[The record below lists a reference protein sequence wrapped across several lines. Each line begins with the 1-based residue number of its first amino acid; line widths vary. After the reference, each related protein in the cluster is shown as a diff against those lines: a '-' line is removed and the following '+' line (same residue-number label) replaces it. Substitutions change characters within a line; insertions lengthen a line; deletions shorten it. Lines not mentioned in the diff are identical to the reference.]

1 MFFYLNYAYVF
12 LQILMITQIM
22 TVYILFNKCLKL
34 YMTVYSKLL
43 VNLFSISQQL
53 LDLLLVNFLYKCI
66 NIHILLEN
74 KVHSDVIYIFI
85 KKTYFT

>member
-1 MFFYLNYAYVF
+1 
-12 LQILMITQIM
+12 MITQIM

-74 KVHSDVIYIFI
+74 EVHSEVIYIFI